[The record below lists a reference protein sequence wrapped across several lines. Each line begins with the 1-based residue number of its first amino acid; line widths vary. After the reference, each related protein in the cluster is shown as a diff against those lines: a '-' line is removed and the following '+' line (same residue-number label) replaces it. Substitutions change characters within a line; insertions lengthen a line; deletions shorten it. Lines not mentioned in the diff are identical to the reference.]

1 MAAPLTPFVQDLSLT
16 LATAGAVCLVA
27 QRLKFPL
34 IIAYILAGLA
44 VGPQI
49 GLLPTVLDPHH
60 IQVMADIGLIFLIF
74 GIGLEFSFRKLISLG
89 PAPILIGI
97 LATGGMIG
105 LGAIFGAILWLP
117 QSACLALGA
126 LVSISSTGV
135 IVKIVQEKRLQSFV
149 FAQIAI
155 AVLIV
160 EDLFAIVILLLL
172 PIMAGSNEVSITT
185 ELSKVFGVSVLWI
198 FLGTIL
204 VPSLIERFKKLL
216 TDEVLLIGSIGLCLG
231 VTYLGSFVGISS
243 ALAAFLTGSILAESS
258 VHQRIEHVTKPVID
272 LFAALFFV
280 AMGMLIVP
288 SLVAENYKLIIA
300 ITVLVILGKSL
311 LVVFSGIIAGK
322 HYTDAIKSG
331 LLLCQIGEFSI
342 ILAALAVTKG
352 ILEPEWNAIIIS
364 SAILSILFT
373 PLMVTWG
380 PTISKKV
387 EKSLPKKVH
396 QSLSQ
401 YYYSLAHLQ
410 ESNLTAREKLK
421 VLVNFTFNGLLV
433 FAIFTVVHLFQTDS
447 SGWIEDFGF
456 LFVASL
462 LSSPFLWMMI
472 RADGARGDDP
482 SQRYSFLPNVFFG
495 VLTVGIYSG
504 LSYQLI
510 PDWRSLIPIA
520 TLIGILL
527 VSFRSKLQ
535 DINLWLF
542 RQLSPKHVLEEISA
556 EVSLGPWDEHLTT
569 VEVNANCEAVEK
581 NLAELDVRNRF
592 GINIIMLKRGN
603 KQIIAPSGDTRLLPG
618 DSVLI
623 LGTDN
628 EAALFDQFVS
638 GSESTSTLDDPIF
651 ELTSIK
657 VEKGSKWENQSI
669 SSLNLP
675 SLIRAVI
682 VGVER
687 GGERVLSPQADF
699 ILKAKDFVWL
709 VLDKSKL
716 GELKKLV

>member
-1 MAAPLTPFVQDLSLT
+1 MASPLTPFVQDLSLT

-27 QRLKFPL
+27 QRLKLPL

-97 LATGGMIG
+97 LETSGMIVLGTILG
-105 LGAIFGAILWLP
+105 LVLGLP
-117 QSACLALGA
+117 QSASLTLGA
-126 LVSISSTGV
+126 LVAISSTGV
-135 IVKIVQEKRLQSFV
+135 IVKLVQEKRLQSFV
-149 FAQIAI
+149 FAQTAI

-172 PIMAGSNEVSITT
+172 PILAGANEVSITT
-185 ELSKVFGVSVLWI
+185 ELSKVLGVSVLWI

-204 VPSLIERFKKLL
+204 VPSVIEKSKKLL
-216 TDEVLLIGSIGLCLG
+216 SDEVLLIGSIGLCLG
-231 VTYLGSFVGISS
+231 VTYLCSFVGISS
-243 ALAAFLTGSILAESS
+243 ALVAFLTGSILAESS
-258 VHQRIEHVTKPVID
+258 VHQRIEHITKPVRD

-288 SLVAENYKLIIA
+288 KLVLENYKLVIVVTLLII
-300 ITVLVILGKSL
+300 VGKSL
-311 LVVFSGIIAGK
+311 LVVLSGIIAGK

-342 ILAALAVTKG
+342 ILASMAVTKG
-352 ILEPEWNAIIIS
+352 ILDPRWNAIIIS
-364 SAILSILFT
+364 SAILSILCT
-373 PLMVTWG
+373 PIMVYWG
-380 PTISKKV
+380 PAISKKI
-387 EKSLPKKVH
+387 EKKLPKTVN

-410 ESNLTAREKLK
+410 ESNLTVRDKLRAF
-421 VLVNFTFNGLLV
+421 VNFALNALLV
-433 FAIFTVVHLFQTDS
+433 FAIFTVVHLFQGKS
-447 SGWIEDFGF
+447 SGWLADFGF
-456 LFVASL
+456 LFLASI
-462 LSSPFLWMMI
+462 LSSPFLGMMV
-472 RADGARGDDP
+472 RAGSVKESDP

-495 VLTVGIYSG
+495 ILTVLIYST

-510 PDWRSLIPIA
+510 PDWRSLIPVGV
-520 TLIGILL
+520 LIGILL
-527 VSFRSKLQ
+527 ISFRSKLQ
-535 DINLWLF
+535 DVNLWLF
-542 RQLSPKHVLEEISA
+542 KQLSPKHVLEEISA
-556 EVSLGPWDEHLTT
+556 EVSLGPWDEHLST
-569 VEVNANCEAVEK
+569 VVVNANSEAVEK

-603 KQIIAPSGDTRLLPG
+603 RQIVAPSGDTRLLPG

-628 EAALFDQFVS
+628 EVALFDQFVS
-638 GSESTSTLDDPIF
+638 GSESISTSEDPIF
-651 ELTSIK
+651 ELTSVK
-657 VEKGSKWENQSI
+657 VEKGSKWENKSI